1 LGYTYDAAGNLSFRT
16 NNALVQNFGVNNL
29 NELTAVTRSGT
40 LTVAGTTTSQ
50 ATNVT
55 VNSLVAALY
64 GDFTFAKDGFTL
76 VDGNNTFTAVAQ
88 DSYGRVDS
96 SSITVNLP
104 ATNAFAYDLNGNMR
118 TNGTRIFDYDDE
130 NQLIRITEPSAWK
143 AEFTY
148 DGRMR
153 RRTETNFVWQSSAWM
168 ATNGVRY
175 EPVRANQSTR
185 VAKNL

>member
-1 LGYTYDAAGNLSFRT
+1 
-16 NNALVQNFGVNNL
+16 L

-55 VNSLVAALY
+55 VNTLLATLY

-88 DSYGRVDS
+88 DSYGRADT

-104 ATNAFAYDLNGNMR
+104 VTNAFAYDLNGNMR
-118 TNGTRIFDYDDE
+118 RQVGLWAIPLRAK
-130 NQLIRITEPSAWK
+130 RRP
-143 AEFTY
+143 
-148 DGRMR
+148 R
-153 RRTETNFVWQSSAWM
+153 RRM
-168 ATNGVRY
+168 LRCH
-175 EPVRANQSTR
+175 
-185 VAKNL
+185 